1 MRYRAVSFDLGHTL
15 LFPDYEVYLELLAEA
30 GVPGDRASVVAV
42 ESRMRPW
49 FDAIVLEEGVRDGIW
64 IDYYRHFFQQLGVDE
79 EWIESSLLGL
89 RERYR
94 EGIGMWTEPA
104 PGATEVLE
112 ELKGLGLRLA
122 CVSNNDGRLA
132 AMIDSQGWGR
142 FFDVLVDSE
151 RVGAA
156 KPDPVI
162 FRHALEALDMAPEE
176 VIHVG
181 DYYSTDV
188 VGARRAGLEGVLYD
202 PQRAY
207 GVLDCTVVHDL
218 MEIPT
223 LLV

>member
-15 LFPDYEVYLELLAEA
+15 LFPKYEVYLELLAEA
-30 GVPGDRASVVAV
+30 GVSGDREAVVAV
-42 ESRMRPW
+42 ESGMRAW

-64 IDYYRHFFQQLGVDE
+64 TEYYRRFFTQLGVDE
-79 EWIESSLLGL
+79 AWMEPSLLGL

-94 EGIGMWTEPA
+94 EGIGMWSEPA

-112 ELKGLGLRLA
+112 RLKGMGVRLA

-132 AMIDSQGWGR
+132 AMVDSQDWGR
-142 FFDVLVDSE
+142 FFDVLIDSE

-162 FRHALEALDMAPEE
+162 FHHALEALGLPPEE
-176 VIHVG
+176 VVHVG

-207 GVLDCTVVHDL
+207 GELDCTVVHDL
-218 MEIPT
+218 SEVPD
-223 LLV
+223 LLD